1 MDGYQLI
8 MRMQQ
13 KLQDPNFM
21 QEFNKITNELNGIPG
36 LQQEVLK
43 IAQIDD
49 EKKRQK
55 AIDKLPSKV
64 KDAVKRMVNLIN
76 S

>member
-13 KLQDPNFM
+13 KLQDPVFM
-21 QEFNKITNELNGIPG
+21 QEFTKITNELNGIPG
-36 LQQEVLK
+36 LQQEVLR
-43 IAQIDD
+43 IAQIEDD
-49 EKKRQK
+49 KKRQK